1 MRGLKKKKIINL
13 SLATMLTFTMLI
25 SNVSAYVNTND
36 EKASEKVNLALN
48 KAAFASSEE
57 TNTFTAKK
65 VTDGIV
71 DREGSKSST
80 RQSWHGRGSSGVK
93 ESPKHDSVFSGING
107 AWCAKRERAVPTA
120 WPPLTERKRHRC
132 HELTGH

>member
-71 DREGSKSST
+71 DREGSKSS
-80 RQSWHGRGSSGVK
+80 RWACERYENGPWVAIDLGQKQSFDEVNITWERRNVNSYKIEISD
-93 ESPKHDSVFSGING
+93 DSEFM
-107 AWCAKRERAVPTA
+107 
-120 WPPLTERKRHRC
+120 
-132 HELTGH
+132 

>member
-13 SLATMLTFTMLI
+13 SLATMLTFPMLI

-71 DREGSKSST
+71 DRVFHPSVSQSGSLLPL
-80 RQSWHGRGSSGVK
+80 R
-93 ESPKHDSVFSGING
+93 SPNG
-107 AWCAKRERAVPTA
+107 FRPF
-120 WPPLTERKRHRC
+120 
-132 HELTGH
+132 